1 MRKFFDICKIF
12 KPPFECV
19 VSVNNFVFFIQ
30 NYYSIPKLPKKIE
43 LLHVYY
49 YISIPKTGQFVKHV
63 PICCCG
69 KFLGGNM
76 LQFIKLGNIIKE
88 IRQKRG
94 IDEKAMAKQIN
105 VSVSRY
111 REIEN
116 GNAIY
121 NFSTLIK
128 IANILKVDLPEIF
141 KKW

>member
-1 MRKFFDICKIF
+1 
-12 KPPFECV
+12 
-19 VSVNNFVFFIQ
+19 
-30 NYYSIPKLPKKIE
+30 
-43 LLHVYY
+43 
-49 YISIPKTGQFVKHV
+49 
-63 PICCCG
+63 
-69 KFLGGNM
+69 M

-128 IANILKVDLPEIF
+128 IANILKVDLSEIF

>member
-1 MRKFFDICKIF
+1 
-12 KPPFECV
+12 
-19 VSVNNFVFFIQ
+19 
-30 NYYSIPKLPKKIE
+30 
-43 LLHVYY
+43 
-49 YISIPKTGQFVKHV
+49 
-63 PICCCG
+63 
-69 KFLGGNM
+69 M

-116 GNAIY
+116 GNVIY

-141 KKW
+141 NKW

>member
-1 MRKFFDICKIF
+1 
-12 KPPFECV
+12 
-19 VSVNNFVFFIQ
+19 
-30 NYYSIPKLPKKIE
+30 
-43 LLHVYY
+43 
-49 YISIPKTGQFVKHV
+49 
-63 PICCCG
+63 
-69 KFLGGNM
+69 M

-94 IDEKAMAKQIN
+94 IDEKAMAKQII

-128 IANILKVDLPEIF
+128 IADILKVDLPEIF
-141 KKW
+141 NKW

>member
-1 MRKFFDICKIF
+1 
-12 KPPFECV
+12 
-19 VSVNNFVFFIQ
+19 
-30 NYYSIPKLPKKIE
+30 
-43 LLHVYY
+43 
-49 YISIPKTGQFVKHV
+49 
-63 PICCCG
+63 
-69 KFLGGNM
+69 M

-94 IDEKAMAKQIN
+94 IDEKAIAKQIN

-116 GNAIY
+116 GNVIY

-128 IANILKVDLPEIF
+128 IANILEVDLPEIF

>member
-1 MRKFFDICKIF
+1 
-12 KPPFECV
+12 
-19 VSVNNFVFFIQ
+19 
-30 NYYSIPKLPKKIE
+30 
-43 LLHVYY
+43 
-49 YISIPKTGQFVKHV
+49 
-63 PICCCG
+63 
-69 KFLGGNM
+69 M

-94 IDEKAMAKQIN
+94 IDEKTMAKQIN

-116 GNAIY
+116 GNVIY

-128 IANILKVDLPEIF
+128 IANILEVDLPEIF

>member
-1 MRKFFDICKIF
+1 
-12 KPPFECV
+12 
-19 VSVNNFVFFIQ
+19 
-30 NYYSIPKLPKKIE
+30 
-43 LLHVYY
+43 
-49 YISIPKTGQFVKHV
+49 
-63 PICCCG
+63 
-69 KFLGGNM
+69 M

-94 IDEKAMAKQIN
+94 IDEKTMAKQIN

-116 GNAIY
+116 GNVIY

-141 KKW
+141 NKW

>member
-1 MRKFFDICKIF
+1 
-12 KPPFECV
+12 
-19 VSVNNFVFFIQ
+19 
-30 NYYSIPKLPKKIE
+30 
-43 LLHVYY
+43 
-49 YISIPKTGQFVKHV
+49 
-63 PICCCG
+63 
-69 KFLGGNM
+69 M

-128 IANILKVDLPEIF
+128 IANILEVDLPEIF

>member
-1 MRKFFDICKIF
+1 MFQY
-12 KPPFECV
+12 V
-19 VSVNNFVFFIQ
+19 VVEN
-30 NYYSIPKLPKKIE
+30 
-43 LLHVYY
+43 
-49 YISIPKTGQFVKHV
+49 
-63 PICCCG
+63 
-69 KFLGGNM
+69 FLGGNM

>member
-1 MRKFFDICKIF
+1 
-12 KPPFECV
+12 
-19 VSVNNFVFFIQ
+19 
-30 NYYSIPKLPKKIE
+30 
-43 LLHVYY
+43 
-49 YISIPKTGQFVKHV
+49 
-63 PICCCG
+63 
-69 KFLGGNM
+69 M
-76 LQFIKLGNIIKE
+76 LQFIKLGNNIKE

-116 GNAIY
+116 GNVIY

-128 IANILKVDLPEIF
+128 IANILEVDLPEIF

>member
-1 MRKFFDICKIF
+1 
-12 KPPFECV
+12 
-19 VSVNNFVFFIQ
+19 
-30 NYYSIPKLPKKIE
+30 
-43 LLHVYY
+43 
-49 YISIPKTGQFVKHV
+49 
-63 PICCCG
+63 
-69 KFLGGNM
+69 M

-121 NFSTLIK
+121 NFSTLIT

>member
-1 MRKFFDICKIF
+1 
-12 KPPFECV
+12 
-19 VSVNNFVFFIQ
+19 
-30 NYYSIPKLPKKIE
+30 
-43 LLHVYY
+43 
-49 YISIPKTGQFVKHV
+49 
-63 PICCCG
+63 
-69 KFLGGNM
+69 M

-94 IDEKAMAKQIN
+94 IDEKVMAKQIN

-128 IANILKVDLPEIF
+128 IANILKVDLPEIKNGSF
-141 KKW
+141 IKSI

>member
-1 MRKFFDICKIF
+1 
-12 KPPFECV
+12 
-19 VSVNNFVFFIQ
+19 
-30 NYYSIPKLPKKIE
+30 
-43 LLHVYY
+43 
-49 YISIPKTGQFVKHV
+49 
-63 PICCCG
+63 
-69 KFLGGNM
+69 M

-94 IDEKAMAKQIN
+94 IDEKVMAKQIN

>member
-1 MRKFFDICKIF
+1 
-12 KPPFECV
+12 
-19 VSVNNFVFFIQ
+19 
-30 NYYSIPKLPKKIE
+30 
-43 LLHVYY
+43 
-49 YISIPKTGQFVKHV
+49 
-63 PICCCG
+63 
-69 KFLGGNM
+69 M

-116 GNAIY
+116 GNVIY

-128 IANILKVDLPEIF
+128 IANILEVDLPEIF

>member
-1 MRKFFDICKIF
+1 MREFFYVCKIF
-12 KPPFECV
+12 KPPFKSV
-19 VSVNNFVFFIQ
+19 VSIYDFTFFIQ
-30 NYYSIPKLPKKIE
+30 NYYSIPKLPEKIK
-43 LLHVYY
+43 LLHANY
-49 YISIPKTGQFVKHV
+49 YISFKKTGQFVKHV

-94 IDEKAMAKQIN
+94 IDENAMAKQIN

>member
-1 MRKFFDICKIF
+1 
-12 KPPFECV
+12 
-19 VSVNNFVFFIQ
+19 
-30 NYYSIPKLPKKIE
+30 
-43 LLHVYY
+43 
-49 YISIPKTGQFVKHV
+49 
-63 PICCCG
+63 
-69 KFLGGNM
+69 M

-94 IDEKAMAKQIN
+94 IDENARAKQIN